1 MINLIVA
8 KSINNAIGGD
18 LYMKYFNKYAP
29 KESIYLKHGINNI
42 LFLDKYL
49 NKNVKLNINNN
60 IKNLLELKNN
70 ISIKEIKKIEYG
82 IYTY

>member
-1 MINLIVA
+1 MEIYIW
-8 KSINNAIGGD
+8 SI
-18 LYMKYFNKYAP
+18 FNKYAP

-42 LFLDKYL
+42 LFLDKSL

>member
-1 MINLIVA
+1 
-8 KSINNAIGGD
+8 
-18 LYMKYFNKYAP
+18 MKYFNKYAP

-42 LFLDKYL
+42 LFLDKSL